1 LRRFKMKSGICWRQA
16 GLAWLVLLLLN
27 PLHLAGDEVK
37 SENVRGSYILRNVKV
52 EPVLLMAASSESYR
66 VFWTM
71 DEVAREEEE
80 GGLTTGLTGEPAM
93 PLTFSL
99 SQNYPNP
106 FNPSTTITFSVPEE
120 GTGVTSLQ
128 IYDIR
133 GRLLRTLVDEEL
145 GSGNYSVHWDG
156 VSDRGELVSSGIYLY
171 RLRQGAEVQTRKMTV
186 VR

>member
-1 LRRFKMKSGICWRQA
+1 MKSGIYWRQA

-27 PLHLAGDEVK
+27 PLYLAGDEVK
-37 SENVRGSYILRNVKV
+37 RQNVRGSYNLRNVQV

-80 GGLTTGLTGEPAM
+80 GGLTTGLTGEAAL

-106 FNPSTTITFSVPEE
+106 FNPSTTFSFEIP
-120 GTGVTSLQ
+120 GTANTEHPVTLTV
-128 IYDIR
+128 YDIR
-133 GRLLRTLVDEEL
+133 GRLVKMLVNTDLEP
-145 GSGNYSVHWDG
+145 GSHKIHWDG
-156 VSDRGELVSSGIYLY
+156 RNDRGATVTSGIYLY
-171 RLRQGAEVQTRKMTV
+171 TLTAGEERYTRKMTV
-186 VR
+186 LK